1 MTVASD
7 DNATGWVDLEYTLLP
22 SSNSVDYLAAN
33 IAPLTCGGSSRCSTC
48 KRTFWLTFWLNHHSV
63 KTCQWCLERARLRAR
78 LRRRVDAQ
86 RRSARHARQATLL
99 QADAFNRSCS
109 SCKRTRL
116 GCDSFRSPTC
126 KTCTRCILQ
135 KRDKRATTFGDV
147 DFASSG

>member
-22 SSNSVDYLAAN
+22 SSNSVDYWAAN

-48 KRTFWLTFWLNHHSV
+48 KRTFWLTIQSSV
-63 KTCQWCLERARLRAR
+63 KTCQLCLERARMRAR
-78 LRRRVDAQ
+78 RRRRVNAQ
-86 RRSARHARQATLL
+86 LGSESRARQTALL
-99 QADAFNRSCS
+99 HGDAFDRSCS